1 MKSNVIN
8 RERAFQIIIAPQVSE
23 KATFIADKNN
33 QIIFKVATDA
43 NKIEIK
49 SAIEQLWSSQKIE
62 VESVQISNV
71 KGKKKRFGK
80 LFGKRSGWKKAYVS
94 LKGKQEIDFTDVK
107 LFEDK

>member
-1 MKSNVIN
+1 MRPVIIN
-8 RERAFQIIIAPQVSE
+8 REKAFKIILAPQISE

-33 QIIFKVATDA
+33 QIIFRVSPDA

-49 SAIEQLWSSQKIE
+49 SAIEQLWKAQNIQ
-62 VESVQISNV
+62 VESVQIANV

-80 LFGKRSGWKKAYVS
+80 YLGKRSGWKKAYVN
-94 LKGKQEIDFTDVK
+94 LKGKQEIDFTDVR